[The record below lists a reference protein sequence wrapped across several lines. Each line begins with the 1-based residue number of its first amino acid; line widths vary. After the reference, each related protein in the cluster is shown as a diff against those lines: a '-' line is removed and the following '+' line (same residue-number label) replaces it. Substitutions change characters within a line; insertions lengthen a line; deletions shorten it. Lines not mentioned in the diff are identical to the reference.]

1 MCQAYR
7 KVRIYEDFVPERS
20 LAKLDSCYEFIRG
33 NDMSAIEQ
41 FREQTRSWLEANCP
55 PSQRKAIP
63 EGELVWGGSDVEF
76 PDADA
81 QLWFERMRDK
91 GWFCP
96 DWPQAYGGGG
106 LSAEYN
112 AVLESEL
119 RRLKCRPPQINLGI
133 WMLGPVLLEF
143 GTEEQKLNLLTP
155 MTRGEVRWCQG
166 LSEPN
171 ADSDLASLKT
181 TARDEGDHFVV
192 DGSKIWTSYGD
203 KSDWMYALVRT
214 DGSASKHAGISLIV
228 LDMKSPGVSVA
239 PIDLISGKSAFC
251 QVFFDAV
258 KVPKS
263 QLIGPLH
270 GGWNL
275 AKRLLQHE
283 RKAMSKFGEFSLPTH
298 FHLLP
303 LVQEYR
309 PEPAGI
315 SESSLVARAV
325 ACAMNEHSYN
335 LTVQRMGEEARA
347 GQDISGLMSIMKLVH
362 TEQER
367 DKFEV
372 LLDVM
377 GVNALGW
384 DKAAF
389 SPQEQAITRG
399 WLNSFALTISGGASE
414 IQLNVIAKRVLGLPE
429 VK

>member
-1 MCQAYR
+1 MNE
-7 KVRIYEDFVPERS
+7 ID
-20 LAKLDSCYEFIRG
+20 
-33 NDMSAIEQ
+33 Q
-41 FREQTRSWLEANCP
+41 FREQTRIWLEANCP

-63 EGELVWGGSDVEF
+63 EGEMVWGAREMEF
-76 PDADA
+76 PSSDA

-96 DWPQAYGGGG
+96 EWPTEYGGAG

-143 GTEEQKLNLLTP
+143 GTEEQKKTLLTP
-155 MTRGEVRWCQG
+155 MTRGQVRWCQG
-166 LSEPN
+166 FSEPN
-171 ADSDLASLKT
+171 AGSDLASLKT
-181 TARDEGDHFVV
+181 SARDAGDHFVV

-214 DGSASKHAGISLIV
+214 DPRASKHTGISLIV

-303 LVQEYR
+303 LVKQYL
-309 PEPAGI
+309 PEATGQG
-315 SESSLVARAV
+315 ETALVARAV
-325 ACAMNEHSYN
+325 ATAMNEHSYN
-335 LTVQRMGEEARA
+335 LTVQRMGEAARV
-347 GQDISGLMSIMKLVH
+347 GQDVSGLMSIMKLVH

-377 GVNALGW
+377 GYQGLGW
-384 DKAAF
+384 DPDAF
-389 SPQEQAITRG
+389 SPQQQAITRG
-399 WLNSFALTISGGASE
+399 WLNSFALTISGGSSE
-414 IQLNVIAKRVLGLPE
+414 VQLNVIAKRVLGLPD

>member
-1 MCQAYR
+1 MSTTDEFR
-7 KVRIYEDFVPERS
+7 KE
-20 LAKLDSCYEFIRG
+20 
-33 NDMSAIEQ
+33 
-41 FREQTRSWLEANCP
+41 TRAWLEANCP
-55 PSQRKAIP
+55 PSMRTPTP
-63 EGELVWGGSDVEF
+63 EGGLVFGGRHISFQSED
-76 PDADA
+76 
-81 QLWFERMRDK
+81 QRLWFERMRDK

-96 DWPQAYGGGG
+96 EWPVEYGGAG

-143 GTEEQKLNLLTP
+143 GTEEQKKQLLAP

-166 LSEPN
+166 FSEPN
-171 ADSDLASLKT
+171 AGSDLASLKT
-181 TARDEGDHFVV
+181 SARDAGDHFVV

-214 DGSASKHAGISLIV
+214 DAKASKHTGISLIV

-303 LVQEYR
+303 LVKQYL
-309 PEPAGI
+309 PEATGQ
-315 SESSLVARAV
+315 SESALVARAV
-325 ACAMNEHSYN
+325 ATAMNEHSYN
-335 LTVQRMGEEARA
+335 LTVQRMGEAARV
-347 GQDISGLMSIMKLVH
+347 GQDVSGLMSIMKLVH

-377 GVNALGW
+377 GYQGLGW
-384 DKAAF
+384 DPDAF
-389 SPQEQAITRG
+389 SPQQQAITRG
-399 WLNSFALTISGGASE
+399 WLNSFALTISGGSSE
-414 IQLNVIAKRVLGLPE
+414 VQLNVIAKRVLGLPD

>member
-1 MCQAYR
+1 MA
-7 KVRIYEDFVPERS
+7 EGE
-20 LAKLDSCYEFIRG
+20 
-33 NDMSAIEQ
+33 DMSAIDQ
-41 FREQTRSWLEANCP
+41 FRQQTRTWLEANCP
-55 PSQRKAIP
+55 ESLRTATP
-63 EGELVWGGSDVEF
+63 EGELVWGASTVDF
-76 PDADA
+76 PSADA

-96 DWPQAYGGGG
+96 QWPVEYGGAG
-106 LSAEYN
+106 LTPEYN

-143 GTEEQKLNLLTP
+143 ASEEQKRTLLPP
-155 MTRGEVRWCQG
+155 MTRGEIRWCQG
-166 LSEPN
+166 FSEPN
-171 ADSDLASLKT
+171 AGSDLASLKMS
-181 TARDEGDHFVV
+181 ARDAGDHFIV
-192 DGSKIWTSYGD
+192 DGTKIWTSYGD

-214 DGSASKHAGISLIV
+214 DPTAPKHLGISLIV
-228 LDMKSPGVSVA
+228 LDMRSPGVSIA
-239 PIDLISGKSAFC
+239 PIDLISGKSVFC
-251 QVFFDAV
+251 QVFFDGV

-263 QLIGPLH
+263 QLIGPLN

-283 RKAMSKFGEFSLPTH
+283 RSAMSKFGEFSLPTH

-303 LVQEYR
+303 LIRQYL
-309 PEPAGI
+309 PEPATP
-315 SESSLVARAV
+315 SEHALHARAV
-325 ACAMNEHSYN
+325 TCAMDEHAYN

-372 LLDVM
+372 LLDAL
-377 GVNALGW
+377 GYRALGW
-384 DKAAF
+384 DDEAF
-389 SPQEQAITRG
+389 TAQEQAITRA

-414 IQLNVIAKRVLGLPE
+414 IQLNVIAKRVLGLPDA
-429 VK
+429 K